1 MLLIVLGAL
10 LVVAGMVVATMSTA
24 KRGRLSQSKQPGS
37 DVPRDTLEPTGK
49 GRRLGLK
56 ADLPGLALVGLGIL
70 LIVAGSAT

>member
-10 LVVAGMVVATMSTA
+10 LVVAGMVVAVMATV
-24 KRGRLSQSKQPGS
+24 KRGRLSQSKAPGS

-56 ADLPGLALVGLGIL
+56 ADLPGLIWS
-70 LIVAGSAT
+70 GSASC